1 MITDTFTVDFIP
13 ELWLLLIIAN
23 NIDINDNFTF
33 YIK

>member
-1 MITDTFTVDFIP
+1 MKCTVDFIP